1 MRTNRDLRGSGGFGR
16 GTVLFEVGRCCALVP
31 AVLTVP
37 LSAHVDAAFW
47 RLFSLALGAEL
58 ELMRRVGTTKL

>member
-16 GTVLFEVGRCCALVP
+16 GTILLEVSGCCTLVP
-31 AVLTVP
+31 ACLAVP

-47 RLFSLALGAEL
+47 RLVSLALGAEL
-58 ELMRRVGTTKL
+58 ELVRWVGTAKL